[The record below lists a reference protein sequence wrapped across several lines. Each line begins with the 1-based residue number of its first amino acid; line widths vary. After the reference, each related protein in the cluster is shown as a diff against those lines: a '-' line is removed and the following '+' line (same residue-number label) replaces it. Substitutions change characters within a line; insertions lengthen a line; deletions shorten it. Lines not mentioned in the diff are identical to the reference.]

1 MKHSAPEAF
10 TLNHREVLTALRRA
24 VWEKAQRKKI
34 HVPDD
39 FSDFNDTANIVF
51 LDAKEGEVAM
61 TFASVALTVED
72 E

>member
-24 VWEKAQRKKI
+24 VWEKAQRKEIK
-34 HVPDD
+34 VPV
-39 FSDFNDTANIVF
+39 FEDFNDTANVVF
-51 LDAKEGEVAM
+51 LSAEKNEVSM